1 MKFIKKYWK
10 LIFLISMVSLIATGC
25 IRYDASGN
33 PTGPIYE
40 YLGVPTANFLDFLA
54 DIFGGS
60 YGIAIMIVTLI
71 TRFFMLPSTYKMTK
85 SSMESSAKMKYAQPE
100 ISEIQEEMKETD
112 DPQEKAAL
120 QQELMQV
127 YGKYDINML
136 SNVSG
141 CLPLLIQMPI
151 ISAVYTAV
159 RTSDKIADA
168 SFLGIHLGGKS
179 LLLVVLV
186 AATTFLSSWLMQK
199 GTATPVSDNP
209 QANQMQQSMMYMN
222 PIMLGYF
229 TYISN
234 AGIGLYFFTGS
245 LFALAQQFYMNQVA
259 RPKIQKDI
267 DEKVKKYQN
276 MPRVK
281 RQKKARQTKKQL
293 EKVNADRIVPVKNPK
308 ARNAGKQRKN
318 K

>member
-10 LIFLISMVSLIATGC
+10 LIFLVSMVSLMATGC
-25 IRYDASGN
+25 IRYDSAGN

-40 YLGVPTANFLDFLA
+40 YLGVPTAHFLDFLA

-60 YGIAIMIVTLI
+60 YGIAIIIVTLI
-71 TRFFMLPSTYKMTK
+71 TRLFMLPSTYKMTK

-100 ISEIQEEMKETD
+100 ISEIQAEMKETD
-112 DPQEKAAL
+112 DPEEKAAL

-159 RTSDKIADA
+159 RSSHKIAEA
-168 SFLGIHLGGKS
+168 SFLGINLGEKS

-199 GTATPVSDNP
+199 GTANPTVDNP
-209 QANQMQQSMMYMN
+209 QANQMQQSMLYMN
-222 PIMLGYF
+222 PLMLGYF

-234 AGIGLYFFTGS
+234 AGLGLYFFTGS
-245 LFALAQQFYMNQVA
+245 LFNLAQQLYMNQVA
-259 RPKIQKDI
+259 RPKIQKNI
-267 DEKVKKYQN
+267 EEKVQKYQN
-276 MPRVK
+276 MPREK

-293 EKVNADRIVPVKNPK
+293 EKVNADRIVPVKTPK
-308 ARNAGKQRKN
+308 ARNAGKQKKN
-318 K
+318 